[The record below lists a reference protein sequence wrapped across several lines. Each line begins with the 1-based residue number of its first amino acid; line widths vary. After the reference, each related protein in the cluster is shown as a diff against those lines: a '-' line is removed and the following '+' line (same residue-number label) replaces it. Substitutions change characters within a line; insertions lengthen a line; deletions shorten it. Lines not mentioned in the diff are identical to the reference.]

1 MAVKQSSKRMTL
13 QLMLVL
19 FLGWSMLLMWV
30 LVQWALNDYAF
41 ADKKLSK
48 IVESQRAAIKPI
60 YHGSLLSFFPIE
72 QNIQISFNH
81 PILNKLE
88 VNKVASDLI
97 LKAKYFI
104 HLVLLTSQYIL
115 IKLMILAASV
125 PLFGLAVMAGF
136 IDGLNQRAIR
146 TACLGRESSYVFHR
160 LNYYLKQGLIIVLLL
175 WLALPVSI
183 NPALVFIPV
192 SLTLALM
199 VAMTTSRFKK
209 YI

>member
-13 QLMLVL
+13 QLMLAL

-30 LVQWALNDYAF
+30 LAQWALTDYTF
-41 ADKKLSK
+41 ADNKLSQ
-48 IVESQRAAIKPI
+48 IVESQRAAIKPV

-72 QNIQISFNH
+72 QNIQVSFNH

-88 VNKVASDLI
+88 VNKLASDLI
-97 LKAKYFI
+97 LKAKCFI

-115 IKLMILAASV
+115 IKLMIIAASM
-125 PLFGLAVMAGF
+125 PLFGLAVTAGF

-183 NPALVFIPV
+183 TPALVFIPV